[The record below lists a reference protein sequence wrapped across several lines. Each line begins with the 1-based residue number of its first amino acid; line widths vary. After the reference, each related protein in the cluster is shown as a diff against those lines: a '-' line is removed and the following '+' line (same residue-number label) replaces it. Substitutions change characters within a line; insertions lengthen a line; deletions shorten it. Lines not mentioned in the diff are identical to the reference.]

1 MTVIKS
7 AHLRLLSSTGG
18 AGMLGNEEPRW
29 RVLCELAVDERD
41 PKKFAQLIEEIERIL
56 QAKNRRLNAPPSDE
70 KIG

>member
-1 MTVIKS
+1 
-7 AHLRLLSSTGG
+7 
-18 AGMLGNEEPRW
+18 MLGNEEPRW